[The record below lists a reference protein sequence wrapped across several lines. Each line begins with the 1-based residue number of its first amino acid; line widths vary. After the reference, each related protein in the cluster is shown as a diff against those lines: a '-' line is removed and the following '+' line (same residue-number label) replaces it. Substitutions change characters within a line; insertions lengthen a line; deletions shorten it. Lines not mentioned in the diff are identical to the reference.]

1 MLKIVDFI
9 LFRYTALLCSVCF
22 LASCGGGK
30 FNYDYRQGDKST
42 EAAAESAA
50 FSTSGTMALPY
61 DDANGNS
68 YASLT
73 AARIALNGDGNDFVA
88 TTDTGARAAWKQGW
102 TGKGVKVGIPDD
114 FDANG
119 RWDDHGDWVAIVIG
133 SVAPEADMYGIDM
146 IGGNRTMTADE
157 ALAWFEDNDYHII
170 NGSWGISRNDQD
182 TGAVE
187 VNFDTW
193 VAEDVAAFDQD
204 AENAKQALIIYASGN
219 SGNFCAGKK
228 VDYCTLRAAVIDD
241 LRDAGKTAGEKTI
254 WVGSLQDGTDLIAN
268 YSIEAGN
275 LQNDFIVSYD
285 DVVTTGDNAGTS
297 FAAPRVTGAAVLV
310 RHKFPNLEAE
320 QIKQVLLQTATDI
333 GAVGI
338 DDIYGHGKLNITGAL
353 SPQGTVV
360 PK

>member
-1 MLKIVDFI
+1 MLRSIS
-9 LFRYTALLCSVCF
+9 LLCSVCF
-22 LASCGGGK
+22 LASCGGGGQ
-30 FNYDYRQGDKST
+30 FNYDYRQGEKST
-42 EAAAESAA
+42 EAAAESVA
-50 FSTSGTMALPY
+50 FSTTGVNALPY

-102 TGKGVKVGIPDD
+102 TGKGVKVGIPDE

-146 IGGNRTMTADE
+146 LGGTKTMTADE

-170 NGSWGISRNDQD
+170 NGSWGYEKYDAS
-182 TGAVE
+182 TGVVSAGFDAYVASAVAD
-187 VNFDTW
+187 FDKD
-193 VAEDVAAFDQD
+193 AED
-204 AENAKQALIIYASGN
+204 AKKALIIYAAGN
-219 SGNFCAGKK
+219 SGNFCPGKRLENCDSK
-228 VDYCTLRAAVIDD
+228 GAEIDT
-241 LRDAGKTAGEKTI
+241 LRDAGETTAGQKLI
-254 WVGSLQDGTDLIAN
+254 FVGSLDDGLNTMAN
-268 YSIEAGN
+268 YSLIAGD
-275 LQNDFIVSYD
+275 LMNDFIVSYD

-297 FAAPRVTGAAVLV
+297 FAAPRVTGAAALV
-310 RHKFPNLEAE
+310 RHKFPNLAPE
-320 QIKQVLLQTATDI
+320 QLKQVLLQTATDL
-333 GAVGI
+333 GATGVDATFG
-338 DDIYGHGKLNITGAL
+338 YGKLNLAGAL